1 MKKVIIIGAGPAG
14 LFLALLLKQNQPD
27 LHVAIYEQNPADA
40 TFGFGV
46 VMADTGLN
54 QLRAAAPDVC
64 ADLAAAM
71 RFNDRQVI
79 VVNETPITIQRPG
92 SGGAIPRITLLQI
105 LSDHARNRG
114 IELHYE
120 QRIDDVTNLDA
131 DLIVGADGV
140 NSHLRGQSPS
150 DFDVQRYTL
159 SNHFAWYGV
168 AKAFAHPSLVFRKS
182 GVGYFVAHYYPYA
195 DDMST
200 FVAECDHQT
209 WRDLG
214 MEAMDANDR
223 VALFED
229 VFAPELDG
237 ARLISNNSHWRQ
249 FPVIRA
255 HRWHA
260 GNRVL
265 IGDALNSAHFSI
277 GSGTRIAMEDAIA
290 LAQALADIPHDVGQA
305 LARFERVR
313 RPQKQK
319 LIAASEA
326 SFKWYE
332 NLRTWMDAC
341 EPQEFV
347 YRFMTRTGRVNL
359 QRLREQYPT
368 LAQGFESAGLIP
380 ALHEKAP

>member
-1 MKKVIIIGAGPAG
+1 MKKIIIIGAGPSG
-14 LFLALLLKQNQPD
+14 LFLALLLKSHDAN
-27 LHVAIYEQNPADA
+27 LHIEIYEQNPANA

-64 ADLAAAM
+64 ADLASAM
-71 RFNDRQVI
+71 CFKDRQVI
-79 VVNETPITIQRPG
+79 VVNETPITIQRPS
-92 SGGAIPRITLLQI
+92 SGGAIPRIQLLQI
-105 LSDHARNRG
+105 LSRHAQRLG
-114 IELHYE
+114 IKVHYE
-120 QRIDDVTNLDA
+120 HRIESLDQLEA
-131 DLIVGADGV
+131 DLIVGADGI
-140 NSHLRGQSPS
+140 NSRLREHAPE
-150 DFDVQRYTL
+150 DFEVQRYTL

-168 AKAFAHPSLVFRKS
+168 AKAFEHPSLVFRKHS
-182 GVGYFVAHYYPYA
+182 NGYFVAHYYPYM

-209 WRDLG
+209 WIDLG
-214 MEAMDANDR
+214 MEAMDADDR
-223 VALFED
+223 CALFET
-229 VFAPELDG
+229 VFAPELNG
-237 ARLISNNSHWRQ
+237 ARLISNNSTWRQ

-255 HRWHA
+255 HRWYS

-290 LAQALADIPHDVGQA
+290 LAQALAEIPHDVPQA
-305 LARFERVR
+305 LARFDHIR

-319 LIAASEA
+319 LITASEA

-332 NLRTWMDAC
+332 NIRTWIDSY

-359 QRLREQYPT
+359 QRLREQYPA
-368 LAQGFESAGLIP
+368 LVQGFESAGLIP
-380 ALHEKAP
+380 SIQENTL